1 MTPVMIYCTCP
12 DIETANRISRLLI
25 SHHAAACVNQ
35 LPGITSIYEW
45 EGKIEENN
53 EVLLLIKSTEER
65 FDSIQKLIIEE
76 HPYELPELIAVP
88 ISKGLPD
95 YLDWIKQCT
104 K

>member
-1 MTPVMIYCTCP
+1 M
-12 DIETANRISRLLI
+12 
-25 SHHAAACVNQ
+25 AACVNQ
-35 LPGITSIYEW
+35 IPGITSIYEW

-65 FDSIQKLIIEE
+65 FDSIKRLVLDQ

-88 ISKGLPD
+88 VTRGLPD

>member
-1 MTPVMIYCTCP
+1 MTPAIIYCTCP
-12 DIETANRISRLLI
+12 DIETAERISRLLI
-25 SHHAAACVNQ
+25 TQHMAACVNQ
-35 LPGITSIYEW
+35 VPGITSIYEW

-65 FDSIQKLIIEE
+65 FASIKRLVLEE

-88 ISKGLPD
+88 VTKGLPD

>member
-1 MTPVMIYCTCP
+1 MTPSIIYCTCP
-12 DIETANRISRLLI
+12 DMETASRISRLLI
-25 SHHAAACVNQ
+25 SQHMAACVNQ
-35 LPGITSIYEW
+35 VPGITSIYEW

-65 FDSIQKLIIEE
+65 FDSIKTLVIEE

-88 ISKGLPD
+88 VSRGLPD

>member
-1 MTPVMIYCTCP
+1 MTPIITYCTCP
-12 DIETANRISRLLI
+12 DIATANKISRLLI
-25 SHHAAACVNQ
+25 SQHMAACVNQ
-35 LPGITSIYEW
+35 VPGITSVYEW
-45 EGKIEENN
+45 EGKIEETS

-65 FDSIQKLIIEE
+65 FDAITRLVTAE

-88 ISKGLPD
+88 VSKGLPD

>member
-1 MTPVMIYCTCP
+1 MTPVIIYCTCP
-12 DIETANRISRLLI
+12 DIETANKISRLLI
-25 SHHAAACVNQ
+25 SQHVAACVNQ
-35 LPGITSIYEW
+35 VREITSIYEW

-65 FDSIQKLIIEE
+65 FDAIQRLVIEE

-88 ISKGLPD
+88 VSKGLPD

>member
-1 MTPVMIYCTCP
+1 MTPTIIYCTCP
-12 DIETANRISRLLI
+12 DIESANKISRLLI
-25 SHHAAACVNQ
+25 SQHMAACVNQ
-35 LPGITSIYEW
+35 VPGITSIYEW

-65 FDSIQKLIIEE
+65 FDLIERLVTEE

-88 ISKGLPD
+88 VTKGLAD